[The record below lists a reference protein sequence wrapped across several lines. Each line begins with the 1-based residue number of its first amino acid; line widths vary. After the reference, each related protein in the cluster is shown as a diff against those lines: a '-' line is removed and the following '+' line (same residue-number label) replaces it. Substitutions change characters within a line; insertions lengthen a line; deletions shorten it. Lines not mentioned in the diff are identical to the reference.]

1 MVPSWGTIV
10 LYNLWEL
17 DILFNENNKVKDLKG
32 ILGSPT

>member
-1 MVPSWGTIV
+1 MVPFWGTIV
-10 LYNLWEL
+10 LYNLREL